1 MTSYDPQ
8 YETNVPHFNKRI
20 VESWIKNNDN
30 FKVKHWLEHG
40 RPHNRIANDAVFY
53 CCHFDNLDALKLIY
67 ECGWL
72 KKLNILK
79 NVLSTYEDVLERD
92 NIYHWMID
100 EIFNDKEKSI
110 KSKRK
115 FFLYQLFK
123 TPVGHDL
130 AMGKGVDFKIKEAQ
144 DDLNFDLLVNS
155 LSWLNQ
161 YKLHGREENLVRA
174 YNALNNAITYISNGT
189 PLDVSYLIKLSKYV
203 KYNEIRE
210 FFVKLTEINRLFF
223 TENVLSAMFLTEL
236 QSWKRYG
243 YFDEALILSLVKLFK
258 RSEVSAVIVL
268 TENDFNDVRSIKEY
282 FKDRRYRV
290 GSVII
295 VGCEYNTRVD
305 DLPLRTELG
314 GKVKPVI
321 IEIDIRDYVFIE
333 QNAKNANKPVSD
345 KEKEESRKKYEAL

>member
-1 MTSYDPQ
+1 MTTYDPQ
-8 YETNVPHFNKRI
+8 YETNVPHFNKNI
-20 VESWIKNNDN
+20 VESWISNNDN
-30 FKVKHWLEHG
+30 AKVKHWLEHG
-40 RPHNRIANDAVFY
+40 RPHNRIANNAVFY
-53 CCHFDNLDALKLIY
+53 CCYFDNLEALKLIY

-72 KKLNILK
+72 KKVNILK
-79 NVLSTYEDVLERD
+79 NVLSTYEDASGKD

-130 AMGKGVDFKIKEAQ
+130 AMEKGVDLKVKEAQ
-144 DDLNFDLLVNS
+144 DDLNFYLLGNS

-161 YKLHGREENLVRA
+161 YKLHGREENLVKA
-174 YNALNNAITYISNGT
+174 SNALNNAITYISNGT
-189 PLDVSYLIKLSKYV
+189 PLDVSYLIKLSKYF

-210 FFVKLTEINRLFF
+210 FFVKITEINKLFF

-243 YFDEALILSLVKLFK
+243 YFDEMLILKLVKLFK
-258 RSEVSAVIVL
+258 RSKVATIVVL
-268 TENDFNDVRSIKEY
+268 TEHEFNNIKDIKEY
-282 FKDRRYRV
+282 FQDRRYRV

-295 VGCEYNTRVD
+295 VGCEYNTRVEV
-305 DLPLRTELG
+305 LPVRTELG
-314 GKVKPVI
+314 EKVKPVNV
-321 IEIDIRDYVFIE
+321 EIDIRDYVFVE
-333 QNAKNANKPVSD
+333 QNAGNANKPVSD
-345 KEKEESRKKYEAL
+345 KERQDSRKKYEDL